1 MLFISDAFAAAPAAA
16 GEPSVLAGV
25 LPILLMG
32 VVFYFLI
39 IRPQQKKYK
48 DHTAMI
54 NAVRKGDRIV
64 TSGGVIG
71 TVSKVDA
78 DNDTV
83 QVEIAEGVKVKVV
96 RSTIASIL
104 SSTAVE
110 SNDNTKK
117 AA

>member
-1 MLFISDAFAAAPAAA
+1 MLFISDALAAAPATV
-16 GEPSVLAGV
+16 GEPSALAGI
-25 LPILLMG
+25 LPILLIG

-48 DHTAMI
+48 DHVAMI

-64 TSGGVIG
+64 TSGGIIA
-71 TVSKVDA
+71 TVTKVDTEG
-78 DNDTV
+78 DQM
-83 QVEIAEGVKVKVV
+83 QVEIADGVKVKIV
-96 RSTIASIL
+96 RSTVASVL

-110 SNDNTKK
+110 SNDNKK